1 MAWSDAA
8 RAAALEARRHHAAS
22 HGFVGTASNKTLVH
36 LRGGSLQSSSIR
48 KKLAAEI
55 RAMRKTPSS
64 SKLMSLTRLQ
74 TMRDATMNAAYR
86 NAQRKRK

>member
-8 RAAALEARRHHAAS
+8 RAAALEARRHHAAA
-22 HGFVGTASNKTLVH
+22 HGFAGVVGNKTLVH
-36 LRGGSLQSSSIR
+36 LRGGLLQSSGTR

-55 RAMRKTPSS
+55 RSMRKAPSI

-74 TMRDATMNAAYR
+74 TMRDATMSAAYR